1 MSVTFAA
8 SMPAVRRCFE
18 QALTC
23 PAWCARD
30 HPVDGGSF
38 EHQSRPLGVIV
49 NRGDNGRVV
58 LELRLRL
65 FVVEPSD
72 VSAEQAGGPW
82 GPVVSIV
89 SRDTSGIVRMVAD
102 LDRGEAAG
110 LLAGLRQLV
119 DVLGGVT
126 TL

>member
-1 MSVTFAA
+1 VSVTFEA

-18 QALTC
+18 QALAC

-30 HPVDGGSF
+30 HPVDGRSF
-38 EHQSRPLGVIV
+38 EHQSRRLGVV
-49 NRGDNGRVV
+49 VTRGDNGPVV
-58 LELRLRL
+58 LELRLSL
-65 FVVEPSD
+65 FVAEPSD
-72 VSAEQAGGPW
+72 MPAKAGGPW

-89 SRDTSGIVRMVAD
+89 SRDTDGIVRMVAD

-110 LLAGLRQLV
+110 LLAELRQLV
-119 DVLGGVT
+119 DVLDGVT